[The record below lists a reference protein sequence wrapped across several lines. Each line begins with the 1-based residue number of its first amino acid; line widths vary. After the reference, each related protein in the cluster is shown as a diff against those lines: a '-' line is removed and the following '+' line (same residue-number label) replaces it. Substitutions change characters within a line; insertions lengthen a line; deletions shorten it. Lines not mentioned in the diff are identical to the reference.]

1 MVRFHLKSHGEARD
15 QRSKS
20 SIFLITQKP
29 STNTPILTGLVGG
42 WIVSHLLAR
51 GEDPASLRILDLL
64 PPTQDV
70 LDRGVT
76 FIKTNI
82 TDELGVST
90 AFEQQWP
97 ETVANLPLTV
107 FHTAATIRAFERLEM
122 YLPLCSNVNVNG
134 TKNVLNASKKCG
146 ATCFV
151 STSSGSVTLHK
162 PGFWIAPWEKLPR
175 RVVQILSDDAKLP
188 ERHDEFFS
196 NYAVSKIEAERLVCA
211 ADDPVTGF
219 RTGCIRPANGIYGI
233 GNDTSNTI
241 TGLYLRKGGGP
252 T

>member
-1 MVRFHLKSHGEARD
+1 
-15 QRSKS
+15 
-20 SIFLITQKP
+20 
-29 STNTPILTGLVGG
+29 VGG

-64 PPTQDV
+64 PATQDI

-82 TDELGVST
+82 TDELAIST
-90 AFEQQWP
+90 SFEQPWP

-107 FHTAATIRAFERLEM
+107 FHTAATIRPFERLEIH
-122 YLPLCSNVNVNG
+122 LPLCAKVNVDG
-134 TKNVLNASKKCG
+134 TRNILNASKKSG

-162 PGFWIAPWEKLPR
+162 PNFWIMPWEKLPQ
-175 RVVQILSDDAKLP
+175 RVMQILSDDAKLP
-188 ERHDEFFS
+188 ERHDEFFG
-196 NYAVSKIEAERLVCA
+196 NYAVSKIEAERLVRA
-211 ADDPVTGF
+211 ADDPDAGF

-233 GNDTSNTI
+233 GSDASMTV
-241 TGLYLRKGGGP
+241 TGVYLRNGGSP